1 MKKIRMRF
9 LIQFLGMAAILL
21 QGLEAKAVVF
31 EILEPAGDKY
41 IYPFITDPTFGGD
54 RDYASTFG
62 AYGALDNIPGY
73 DFDDRDAQF
82 FLDFSTASLVAPGQG
97 ASNYQLTSLEIWVV
111 VANNGSFFFDSS
123 ADPLSTYQNPESDSD
138 LGRPIEMYGVGYR
151 GGFTQTTFSQDSP
164 FGPAG
169 SIYKN
174 VRNAYAIDFGGDGN
188 PRDVSNNVEEGFTP
202 NPWAIAD
209 APGSI
214 DVDGNY
220 IASPLPAGSTVPEGT
235 VFRFQLNLTDP
246 KVRTYVQE
254 GLHAGRIHLMV
265 SSLYNATQQSS
276 DIPKFYTKESGF
288 HIPSAGI
295 YLAPR
300 LYAEVTLAPAG
311 APPVPKVSVS
321 RLNPS
326 GFRVS
331 FETQTGYQYFVE
343 SRDSLASGNWTAK
356 STTFTGN
363 GGTQFFD
370 DTEANL
376 PASRFYRVAVTANKP

>member
-1 MKKIRMRF
+1 MRLSRF
-9 LIQFLGMAAILL
+9 FSFAFAFWVAGWAYGGGIL
-21 QGLEAKAVVF
+21 Q
-31 EILEPAGDKY
+31 PAGDKHM
-41 IYPFITDPTFGGD
+41 YPFMNDLPPND
-54 RDYASTFG
+54 LRPSASVFG

-82 FLDFSTASLVAPGQG
+82 FLDFATASLVAPGQG
-97 ASNYQLTSLEIWVV
+97 ASNYQVTSLEVWVV
-111 VANNGSFFFDSS
+111 VSNDNSFFFDSS
-123 ADPLSTYQNPESDSD
+123 ADALSTYQNPATDSD
-138 LGRPIEMYGVGYR
+138 HGRPIEIYGVGYR
-151 GGFTQTTFSQDSP
+151 GGFTQATFNQDSP

-174 VRNAYAIDFGGDGN
+174 VRNAYAIDFGSDGN

-214 DVDGNY
+214 DFDGNFV
-220 IASPLPAGSTVPEGT
+220 ASPLSAGSPVPEGT

-288 HIPSAGI
+288 HLPSAGI

-300 LYAEVTLAPAG
+300 LYAEVTLASASLPPA
-311 APPVPKVSVS
+311 PKVSVS

-331 FETQTGYQYFVE
+331 FETQIGYRYVVE
-343 SRDSLASGNWTAK
+343 GRDSLSSGNWSAK
-356 STTFTGN
+356 SMTFTGN

-370 DTEANL
+370 DTEASL
-376 PASRFYRVAVTANKP
+376 PAKRFYRVAVTANTP

>member
-1 MKKIRMRF
+1 MRLNHYLPF
-9 LIQFLGMAAILL
+9 AFALW
-21 QGLEAKAVVF
+21 AVGWAYGGV
-31 EILEPAGDKY
+31 ILEPAGDKHM
-41 IYPFITDPTFGGD
+41 YPFMNDLPPND
-54 RDYASTFG
+54 LKPSASVFG

-82 FLDFSTASLVAPGQG
+82 FLDFATASLVAPGQG

-111 VANNGSFFFDSS
+111 VANHGSFFFDSS
-123 ADPLSTYQNPESDSD
+123 ADPLSTYQNSGTDSD
-138 LGRPIEMYGVGYR
+138 PGRPIEMYGVGYR
-151 GGFTQTTFSQDSP
+151 GGFSQATFNQDSP

-174 VRNAYAIDFGGDGN
+174 VRNAYAIDFGEDGN
-188 PRDVSNNVEEGFTP
+188 PRDVSNNVEEGFTS

-214 DVDGNY
+214 DVDGNF
-220 IASPLPAGSTVPEGT
+220 IASPLPAGSPVPEGT

-300 LYAEVTLAPAG
+300 LYAEVTLASAG

-321 RLNPS
+321 RLNSS

-331 FETQTGYQYFVE
+331 FETQSDYRYVVE
-343 SRDSLASGNWTAK
+343 SRDSLTSGNWTAK

-376 PASRFYRVAVTANKP
+376 PTRRFYRVAVTASTP

>member
-1 MKKIRMRF
+1 MRLSHF
-9 LIQFLGMAAILL
+9 FPFAFALW
-21 QGLEAKAVVF
+21 AVGWAYGGV
-31 EILEPAGDKY
+31 ILEPAGDKHM
-41 IYPFITDPTFGGD
+41 YPFMNDLPPND
-54 RDYASTFG
+54 RKPSASVFG

-97 ASNYQLTSLEIWVV
+97 ASNYQVASLEIWVV
-111 VANNGSFFFDSS
+111 VSSNNSFFFDSS
-123 ADPLSTYQNPESDSD
+123 ADPLSTYQNLATDSD
-138 LGRPIEMYGVGYR
+138 PGRPIEIYGVGYR
-151 GGFTQTTFSQDSP
+151 GGFTQATFNQDSP

-214 DVDGNY
+214 DVDGNFV
-220 IASPLPAGSTVPEGT
+220 ASPLSSGVSVPEGT
-235 VFRFQLNLTDP
+235 VFRFQISLSDP
-246 KVRTYVQE
+246 KVRSYVQE

-288 HIPSAGI
+288 HIPASGI

-300 LYAEVTLAPAG
+300 LYAEVTLASAG
-311 APPVPKVSVS
+311 TPPIPKVSVS

-331 FETQTGYQYFVE
+331 FETQTGYRYVVE
-343 SRDSLASGNWTAK
+343 GRDSLASGSWTAK
-356 STTFTGN
+356 STTFSGN
-363 GGTQFFD
+363 GETQSFD
-370 DTEANL
+370 DTEANP
-376 PASRFYRVAVTANKP
+376 PARRFYRVAVTTNTP